1 MALTPTI
8 NLPETNVA
16 LLHLLTLTAQGDVIH
31 LVNNSEPITSN
42 GQVFDPYPF
51 ALTLPLSDGER
62 QTELILQIDNVD
74 QSLTKAIRELLT
86 PPAVKLDM
94 VLSNTPDTIEQTIDF
109 LRADVVTYDSLT
121 VQFRLRP
128 DNIMGRKFPS
138 SKYTPARYPDL
149 FFN

>member
-1 MALTPTI
+1 MPLQPTI
-8 NLPETNVA
+8 NLPETDQA
-16 LLHLLTLTAQGDVIH
+16 LLHLLTITAASDVIH
-31 LVNNSEPITSN
+31 VVNNNEPVTSN
-42 GQVFDPYPF
+42 GQVFEPYPF

-62 QTELILQIDNVD
+62 QVELMLQIDNVD

-86 PPAVKLDM
+86 PPVIKLEM

-109 LRADVVTYDSLT
+109 LRADFVSYDSMSI
-121 VQFRLRP
+121 QFKLRP

-138 SKYTPARYPDL
+138 SKYSPARFPDL